1 MITYQKA
8 DKNLYLDFKHE
19 LEHLYID
26 TFTNGISAQ
35 HITNED
41 AEHYLKSLFEVGY
54 GIFGFSHDKLIS
66 ALIST
71 PTSYDK
77 ERPENIKQSY
87 TDEDSL
93 YIAEVLVDKNFRGQ
107 GLGKQL
113 MQVFDEQ
120 LEKQVKNVL
129 LRVWQDNQK
138 AVALYEKSGFKSCGH
153 IVQEKFRPNS
163 KEKFTMHK
171 NYMIKSYYT
180 NLTHKCL

>member
-8 DKNLYLDFKHE
+8 DKNLYSDFKQE

-35 HITNED
+35 HITKED
-41 AEHYLKSLFEVGY
+41 AEHYLTSLFKVGY

-77 ERPENIKQSY
+77 ERPEHIKHSY
-87 TDEDSL
+87 TDKDSL

-107 GLGKQL
+107 GLGKKL

-120 LEKQVKNVL
+120 LDNQIKHVL
-129 LRVWQDNQK
+129 LRVWQDNKK

-153 IVQEKFRPNS
+153 IVQKKFRPNS
-163 KEKFTMHK
+163 NEEFTMHK
-171 NYMIKSYYT
+171 NYMVKSY
-180 NLTHKCL
+180 